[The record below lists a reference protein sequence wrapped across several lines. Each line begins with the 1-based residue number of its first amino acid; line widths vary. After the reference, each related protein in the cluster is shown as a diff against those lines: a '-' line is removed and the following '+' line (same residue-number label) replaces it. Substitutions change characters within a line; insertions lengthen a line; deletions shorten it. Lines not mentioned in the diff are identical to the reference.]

1 MRHRKQNGIIV
12 RIGDRW
18 FVRYW
23 QKRNVGG
30 TIVPKRVSHPLG
42 PITTRGKK
50 PPADILTAADR
61 HLATVNSGSITAE
74 RIVTIGDFVEHVYLP
89 WIKEH
94 KRPSTAKGYRDIWE
108 DHLKPHCSKVW
119 LKDTRTYHVQGWL
132 NQIGKGKLSRN
143 TLKHIKSV
151 ISAIFTLAKQ
161 QDYFQGENPTLDT
174 ATNPGAAEP
183 EETYAYSL
191 DEIESILATLP
202 EPAATAFAV
211 AAYTGL
217 RHGEIQGLQWEDY
230 KDGELQVSRSI
241 WNGQVTAPKTRKSR
255 APVPVIQQLA
265 NRIEMHRLRSGN
277 PQNGPMFANGVGKPL
292 SLGYMLNSSILPTL
306 NRCECCGKPEANHPA
321 VNHEYKRDQRYPEW
335 HGWHAARRG
344 LGSNLYRLGVQAKVI
359 QAILRHANVS
369 TTATYYIKT
378 AADDVRTAMDT
389 LENHIAEAHRLQ
401 TSTMGS
407 VMPRPSTA
415 HPSIQ

>member
-1 MRHRKQNGIIV
+1 MRHRKQNGTIV

-23 QKRNVGG
+23 EKRNIGG
-30 TIVPKRVSHPLG
+30 TIMPKRVSYPLG

-50 PPADILTAADR
+50 PPADILTAAER
-61 HLATVNSGSITAE
+61 HLATVNSDTVTAE
-74 RIVTIGDFVEHVYLP
+74 RIVTIGDFVERVYLP

-161 QDYFQGENPTLDT
+161 QDYFQGENPTRDT

-255 APVPVIQQLA
+255 APVPVIQHLA

-277 PQNGPMFANGVGKPL
+277 PQNGPMFTDPGL
-292 SLGYMLNSSILPTL
+292 WHLPPGGQFL
-306 NRCECCGKPEANHPA
+306 
-321 VNHEYKRDQRYPEW
+321 
-335 HGWHAARRG
+335 RR
-344 LGSNLYRLGVQAKVI
+344 NQFDRRVT
-359 QAILRHANVS
+359 AISGH
-369 TTATYYIKT
+369 
-378 AADDVRTAMDT
+378 
-389 LENHIAEAHRLQ
+389 
-401 TSTMGS
+401 
-407 VMPRPSTA
+407 
-415 HPSIQ
+415 